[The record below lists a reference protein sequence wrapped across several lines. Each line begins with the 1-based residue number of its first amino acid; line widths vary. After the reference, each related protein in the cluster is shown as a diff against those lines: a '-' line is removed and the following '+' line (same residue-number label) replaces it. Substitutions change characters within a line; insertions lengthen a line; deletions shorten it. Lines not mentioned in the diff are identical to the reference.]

1 MLEASPEAS
10 KMRSL
15 CFIDKARSVLDLRAR
30 VVVLAPISK
39 GAYALHSLSSKGAL
53 ERASEAFN
61 LVASPLSLTLLFHFR
76 LRFPTLWDELIFYPR
91 SIIFPINSFYDDRH
105 KGMISSTNLTALTIV
120 NSFSL
125 YQNRGLI

>member
-30 VVVLAPISK
+30 VVVRAPISK

-61 LVASPLSLTLLFHFR
+61 LVASP
-76 LRFPTLWDELIFYPR
+76 FPSPY
-91 SIIFPINSFYDDRH
+91 SF
-105 KGMISSTNLTALTIV
+105 ISA
-120 NSFSL
+120 
-125 YQNRGLI
+125 